1 MQTEFEIKILEIDV
15 ENMKNKLEKLWAKY
29 IWEKNQKR
37 YVYNFD
43 PASYNRWIRLRTDW
57 KTSTLCIKDI
67 QDESKID
74 GTKELEIVVDNFEKT
89 NQILEQL
96 WYKSKAYQENT
107 RISYKLDDCDVEL
120 DLRPLIPP
128 YLEIEGPD
136 KESVEKVL
144 EKLNVENKTT
154 TSENTTAVYKRYW
167 IEDLEKIKELKFEK

>member
-37 YVYNFD
+37 YVYNFN

-89 NQILEQL
+89 NQILQQL
-96 WYKSKAYQENT
+96 WYKFKAYQENIRT
-107 RISYKLDDCDVEL
+107 SYTLDNCEIEIDQW
-120 DLRPLIPP
+120 PMIPP
-128 YLEIEGPD
+128 YLEVEWPD

-144 EKLNVENKTT
+144 EKLDTKDKIT
-154 TSENTTAVYKRYW
+154 TSENTTAVYRRYGVD
-167 IEDLEKIKELKFEK
+167 DLEEIKELKF

>member
-1 MQTEFEIKILEIDV
+1 
-15 ENMKNKLEKLWAKY
+15 
-29 IWEKNQKR
+29 
-37 YVYNFD
+37 
-43 PASYNRWIRLRTDW
+43 
-57 KTSTLCIKDI
+57 
-67 QDESKID
+67 
-74 GTKELEIVVDNFEKT
+74 TKELEIVVDNFEKT

-96 WYKSKAYQENT
+96 GYKSKAYQENT

-154 TSENTTAVYKRYW
+154 TSENTTAVYKRYG